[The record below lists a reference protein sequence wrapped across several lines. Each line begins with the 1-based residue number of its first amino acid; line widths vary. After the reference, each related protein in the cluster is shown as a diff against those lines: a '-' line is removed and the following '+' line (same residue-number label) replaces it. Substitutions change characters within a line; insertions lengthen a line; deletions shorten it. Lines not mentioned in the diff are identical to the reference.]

1 MRSKSSNRNRIRGNI
16 QMKELIILTSILIAS
31 RLIGLDPNV
40 TPLLALAVF
49 APRMNLSPWLA
60 LGVLAITD
68 VVLGFYSIMP
78 IVYACMFGA
87 YYISKNLSNVYV
99 AGATSVLLWHIVVNG
114 AVVMFGAGFAP
125 FTPEALLFD
134 MRLLGSTLAFTAL
147 IDITQ
152 RLTQQLRQSQV

>member
-1 MRSKSSNRNRIRGNI
+1 
-16 QMKELIILTSILIAS
+16 MKELIILTSILIAS
-31 RLIGLDPNV
+31 RLIGLDPNI

-60 LGVLAITD
+60 LGVLAVTD
-68 VVLGFYSIMP
+68 VILGFYSIMP

-87 YYISKNLSNVYV
+87 YYISKNMGNVYV

-114 AVVMFGAGFAP
+114 AVVMFGTGFAP

-134 MRLLGSTLAFTAL
+134 MRLLVSTLAFTAL

-152 RLTQQLRQSQV
+152 RLTQLRFSIN

>member
-1 MRSKSSNRNRIRGNI
+1 
-16 QMKELIILTSILIAS
+16 MKELIILTSILIAS

-152 RLTQQLRQSQV
+152 RLTQQLRQLQV

>member
-1 MRSKSSNRNRIRGNI
+1 
-16 QMKELIILTSILIAS
+16 MKELIILTSILIAS

-78 IVYACMFGA
+78 IVYACMLGA
-87 YYISKNLSNVYV
+87 YYISKNMSNIYI

-114 AVVMFGAGFAP
+114 AVVMFGTGFAP

>member
-1 MRSKSSNRNRIRGNI
+1 
-16 QMKELIILTSILIAS
+16 MKELIILTSILIAS

-87 YYISKNLSNVYV
+87 YYISKNMSNVYV

-114 AVVMFGAGFAP
+114 AVVMFGTGFAP

-134 MRLLGSTLAFTAL
+134 MRLLVSTLAFIAL
-147 IDITQ
+147 LDVTQ

>member
-1 MRSKSSNRNRIRGNI
+1 
-16 QMKELIILTSILIAS
+16 MKELIILTSILIAS
-31 RLIGLDPNV
+31 RLIGLDPNI

-68 VVLGFYSIMP
+68 FLFLGLYSIMP

-87 YYISKNLSNVYV
+87 YYISKNMGNVYV

-114 AVVMFGAGFAP
+114 AVVMFGTGFAP

-134 MRLLGSTLAFTAL
+134 MRLLVSTLAFTAL

-152 RLTQQLRQSQV
+152 RLTQLRLSIN

>member
-1 MRSKSSNRNRIRGNI
+1 
-16 QMKELIILTSILIAS
+16 MKELIILTSILIAS
-31 RLIGLDPNV
+31 RLIGLDPNI

-60 LGVLAITD
+60 LGVLAVTD
-68 VVLGFYSIMP
+68 VILGFYSIMP

-87 YYISKNLSNVYV
+87 YYISKNMGNVYV

-114 AVVMFGAGFAP
+114 AVVMFGTGFAP

-134 MRLLGSTLAFTAL
+134 MRLLVSTLAFTAL

-152 RLTQQLRQSQV
+152 RLTQLRLSIN

>member
-1 MRSKSSNRNRIRGNI
+1 MRSKSSNRNRSRGNN

-78 IVYACMFGA
+78 IVYACMLGA
-87 YYISKNLSNVYV
+87 YYISKNNSNIYV

-114 AVVMFGAGFAP
+114 AVVMFGTGFAP

-152 RLTQQLRQSQV
+152 RLTQQLRQSPV

>member
-1 MRSKSSNRNRIRGNI
+1 
-16 QMKELIILTSILIAS
+16 MKELIILTSILIAS

-78 IVYACMFGA
+78 IVYACMLGA
-87 YYISKNLSNVYV
+87 YYISKKNSNIYV

-114 AVVMFGAGFAP
+114 AVVMFGTGFAP

-152 RLTQQLRQSQV
+152 RLTQQLRLAAH

>member
-1 MRSKSSNRNRIRGNI
+1 
-16 QMKELIILTSILIAS
+16 MKELIILTSILIAS

-78 IVYACMFGA
+78 IVYACLLGA
-87 YYISKNLSNVYV
+87 YYISKKNSNIYV

-114 AVVMFGAGFAP
+114 AVVMFGTGFAP

>member
-1 MRSKSSNRNRIRGNI
+1 
-16 QMKELIILTSILIAS
+16 MKELIILTSILIAS

-78 IVYACMFGA
+78 IVYACMLGA

-99 AGATSVLLWHIVVNG
+99 EGATSVLLWHIVVNG

-152 RLTQQLRQSQV
+152 RLTQQLRLSQV

>member
-1 MRSKSSNRNRIRGNI
+1 
-16 QMKELIILTSILIAS
+16 MKELIILTSILIAS

-114 AVVMFGAGFAP
+114 AVVMFGTGFAP

-134 MRLLGSTLAFTAL
+134 MRLLVSTLAFIAL
-147 IDITQ
+147 LDVTQ

>member
-1 MRSKSSNRNRIRGNI
+1 
-16 QMKELIILTSILIAS
+16 MKELIILTSILIAS

-68 VVLGFYSIMP
+68 VFFLGLYAFMP
-78 IVYACMFGA
+78 IVYACMLGA
-87 YYISKNLSNVYV
+87 YYISKNMSNIYV

-114 AVVMFGAGFAP
+114 AVVMFGTGFAP

-134 MRLLGSTLAFTAL
+134 MRLLSSTLAFTAL

-152 RLTQQLRQSQV
+152 RLTQQLRLSQV

>member
-1 MRSKSSNRNRIRGNI
+1 
-16 QMKELIILTSILIAS
+16 MKELIILTSILIAS

-78 IVYACMFGA
+78 IVYACMLGA
-87 YYISKNLSNVYV
+87 YYISKNMSNVYV

-114 AVVMFGAGFAP
+114 AVVMFGTGFAP

>member
-1 MRSKSSNRNRIRGNI
+1 
-16 QMKELIILTSILIAS
+16 MKELIILTSILIAS

-78 IVYACMFGA
+78 IVYACMFGD

>member
-1 MRSKSSNRNRIRGNI
+1 
-16 QMKELIILTSILIAS
+16 MKELIILTSILIAS

-78 IVYACMFGA
+78 IVYACMLGA
-87 YYISKNLSNVYV
+87 YYISKKNSNIYV

-114 AVVMFGAGFAP
+114 AVVMFGTGFAP

-152 RLTQQLRQSQV
+152 RLTQQLRQSPV

>member
-1 MRSKSSNRNRIRGNI
+1 
-16 QMKELIILTSILIAS
+16 MKELIILTSILIAS

-78 IVYACMFGA
+78 IVYACMLGA
-87 YYISKNLSNVYV
+87 YYISKKNSNIYV

-114 AVVMFGAGFAP
+114 AVVMFGTGFAP

>member
-1 MRSKSSNRNRIRGNI
+1 
-16 QMKELIILTSILIAS
+16 MKELIILTSILIAS
-31 RLIGLDPNV
+31 RLIGLDPNI

-60 LGVLAITD
+60 LGVLAVTD
-68 VVLGFYSIMP
+68 VILGFYSIMP

-87 YYISKNLSNVYV
+87 YYISKNMGNIYV

-114 AVVMFGAGFAP
+114 AVVMFGTGFAP

-152 RLTQQLRQSQV
+152 RITQQLRLAAH

>member
-1 MRSKSSNRNRIRGNI
+1 
-16 QMKELIILTSILIAS
+16 MKELIILTSILIAS

-78 IVYACMFGA
+78 IVYACMLGA
-87 YYISKNLSNVYV
+87 YYISSYV
-99 AGATSVLLWHIVVNG
+99 WSRVCSIYTRSI
-114 AVVMFGAGFAP
+114 AV
-125 FTPEALLFD
+125 
-134 MRLLGSTLAFTAL
+134 
-147 IDITQ
+147 
-152 RLTQQLRQSQV
+152 

>member
-1 MRSKSSNRNRIRGNI
+1 
-16 QMKELIILTSILIAS
+16 MKELIILTSILIAS

-114 AVVMFGAGFAP
+114 AVVMFGTGFAP

-152 RLTQQLRQSQV
+152 RLTQQLRLSQV

>member
-1 MRSKSSNRNRIRGNI
+1 
-16 QMKELIILTSILIAS
+16 MKELIILTSILIAS

-99 AGATSVLLWHIVVNG
+99 AGATTVLLWHIVVNG
-114 AVVMFGAGFAP
+114 AVVMFGTGFAP

>member
-1 MRSKSSNRNRIRGNI
+1 
-16 QMKELIILTSILIAS
+16 MKELIILTSILIAS

-78 IVYACMFGA
+78 IVYACMLGA
-87 YYISKNLSNVYV
+87 YYISKNMSNIYV

-114 AVVMFGAGFAP
+114 AVVMFSAGFAP